1 MRGRLLIVT
10 AVALIGLVFAVGCGD
25 DDETTANSS
34 NSNAAAETNGGGTN
48 GGGTNEGET
57 TDLQAAAEEAAEGDP
72 EKEEFI
78 VQANEICSD
87 RVAEIQDK
95 GQKVFKKVFSLP
107 GKVAAKKLADQV
119 IVPIFT
125 AELEEL
131 EALEQPAGDEK
142 ELEAIYSE
150 IQGVIDYMEGNPQPS
165 VYPYTKGEKLAD
177 KYGIGECA
185 TPQ

>member
-1 MRGRLLIVT
+1 MRGRFLIVT
-10 AVALIGLVFAVGCGD
+10 AVALIGLIFAVGCGD

-34 NSNAAAETNGGGTN
+34 NANAAAETNGGET
-48 GGGTNEGET
+48 GGGET
-57 TDLQAAAEEAAEGDP
+57 TDAQAAAEEAAEGDP
-72 EKEEFI
+72 EKAEFI
-78 VQANEICSD
+78 VQANEICKE
-87 RVAEIQDK
+87 RVEEVQDK

-119 IVPIFT
+119 IVPVFT

-131 EALEQPAGDEK
+131 EALQQPAGDEQ

-150 IQGVIDYMEGNPQPS
+150 IQGVIDYMSGNPQPS

-177 KYGIGECA
+177 KYGIDECA

>member
-1 MRGRLLIVT
+1 MWGRLLIVT
-10 AVALIGLVFAVGCGD
+10 VVALIGLVTAVGCGD
-25 DDETTANSS
+25 DEDTTANPNSS
-34 NSNAAAETNGGGTN
+34 GAAAETSE
-48 GGGTNEGET
+48 NEAGDADAAAEK
-57 TDLQAAAEEAAEGDP
+57 AAEEAAEGDP

-78 VQANEICSD
+78 VQANEICKE
-87 RVAEIQDK
+87 RVEEIQDK

-125 AELEEL
+125 TELQELEE
-131 EALEQPAGDEK
+131 LEQPAGDEK

-150 IQGVIDYMEGNPQPS
+150 IQGVIDYMSGDPQPS

>member
-1 MRGRLLIVT
+1 MWGRLLIVT
-10 AVALIGLVFAVGCGD
+10 VVALIGIVTAVGCGD
-25 DDETTANSS
+25 DDDTTASS
-34 NSNAAAETNGGGTN
+34 NGSGAAAENNGAAEAN
-48 GGGTNEGET
+48 GNEAE
-57 TDLQAAAEEAAEGDP
+57 DAAAAAEKAAEEAAEGNS

-78 VQANEICSD
+78 LQANEICKEH
-87 RVAEIQDK
+87 VEEIQDK

-107 GKVAAKKLADQV
+107 GKEAAKKLADQV

-125 AELEEL
+125 SELQEL
-131 EALEQPAGDEK
+131 EALDQPAGDEK

-150 IQGVIDYMEGNPQPS
+150 IQGVIDYMSGNPQPS

-177 KYGIGECA
+177 KYGISECA

>member
-1 MRGRLLIVT
+1 MWGRLLIVT
-10 AVALIGLVFAVGCGD
+10 VVALIGLVTAVGCGD
-25 DDETTANSS
+25 DEDTTANS
-34 NSNAAAETNGGGTN
+34 NSSGAAAETSEDGAADADAKA
-48 GGGTNEGET
+48 EK
-57 TDLQAAAEEAAEGDP
+57 AAEEAAEGDS

-78 VQANEICSD
+78 LAANEICKE
-87 RVAEIQDK
+87 RVEEVQDK

-107 GKVAAKKLADQV
+107 GDVAAKKLADQV

-125 AELEEL
+125 AELRELEEL
-131 EALEQPAGDEK
+131 DQPAGDEK

-150 IQGVIDYMEGNPQPS
+150 IQGVIDYMSGNPKPS

-177 KYGIGECA
+177 KYGIGDCA

>member
-1 MRGRLLIVT
+1 MRGRLLIAA

-25 DDETTANSS
+25 DEETTANNSS
-34 NSNAAAETNGGGTN
+34 NSGAAAGTN
-48 GGGTNEGET
+48 GGESGGGET

-78 VQANEICSD
+78 VQANELCKE
-87 RVAEIQDK
+87 RVKEVQDK
-95 GQKVFKKVFSLP
+95 GQKVFKEVFKLP
-107 GKVAAKKLADQV
+107 GKVAAKKLAHQV

-125 AELEEL
+125 TELQELEEL
-131 EALEQPAGDEK
+131 DQPPGDEK

-150 IQGVIDYMEGNPQPS
+150 IQGVIDYMSGNPQPS

>member
-1 MRGRLLIVT
+1 MWGRLLIVT
-10 AVALIGLVFAVGCGD
+10 VVALIGLVSAVGCGD
-25 DDETTANSS
+25 DDDTNANSNGS
-34 NSNAAAETNGGGTN
+34 GAAAETSENGAA
-48 GGGTNEGET
+48 
-57 TDLQAAAEEAAEGDP
+57 DADAAAQKAAEEAAEGDP

-78 VQANEICSD
+78 VQANEICKE

-125 AELEEL
+125 AELRELEEL
-131 EALEQPAGDEK
+131 DQPADSQ
-142 ELEAIYSE
+142 ELEAIYRE
-150 IQGVIDYMEGNPQPS
+150 IQGVIDYMSGNPQPS

-177 KYGIGECA
+177 KYGISECA